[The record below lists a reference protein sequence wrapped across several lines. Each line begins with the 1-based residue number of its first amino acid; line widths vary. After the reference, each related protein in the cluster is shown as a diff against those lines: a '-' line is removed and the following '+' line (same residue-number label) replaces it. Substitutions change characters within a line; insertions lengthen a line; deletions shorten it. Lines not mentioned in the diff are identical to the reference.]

1 MLNPPASVRDTGLPP
16 GVQAAYSS
24 HLPLLRQRSEGGVP
38 ILYQAYRTFW
48 LPRNSNYFVLTDP
61 THPART
67 EVLNAPTSGD
77 PPTADVQVS
86 NPSFFYWDPLPLL
99 PSPLQCMSP
108 GCSYNLEHDGFAKV
122 LKKVA
127 SQSEDAD
134 ALSSGFWLVAA
145 RYKCE
150 HCKASVAGSGKRYNS
165 IIAWDPRLLAKLP
178 PALRAEFP
186 AVEVQ
191 KRFYALESMVCV
203 VGKNNRR

>member
-1 MLNPPASVRDTGLPP
+1 MPV
-16 GVQAAYSS
+16 
-24 HLPLLRQRSEGGVP
+24 
-38 ILYQAYRTFW
+38 LYQAYRTFW

-67 EVLNAPTSGD
+67 HVLNAPTSGD
-77 PPTADVQVS
+77 SSTADVQVS
-86 NPSFFYWDPLPLL
+86 NPSFFYWDPLPLQ
-99 PSPLQCMSP
+99 PSPMQCLSP
-108 GCSYNLEHDGFAKV
+108 DCSHLLEHDGFAKV

-127 SQSEDAD
+127 SQSGDSNAP
-134 ALSSGFWLVAA
+134 SSGFWLVAA

-150 HCKASVAGSGKRYNS
+150 HCKTRVAESGEKYTS
-165 IIAWDPRLLAKLP
+165 IIAWDPRLLAELS

-203 VGKNNRR
+203 VDKGDRCCAVLNPIIFYFIGAA